1 MSGKTKISIVIVVAI
16 FLNGCADKH
25 KSYSAIVPEN
35 EVKTF
40 DLKDCERELQALREV
55 DNEKFTML
63 EKQFEDMMSG
73 SANYAN
79 VRNTINTNT
88 QNTIDSLYHY
98 QSAKVCNDIRVAML
112 EWLVK
117 RAGSV
122 K

>member
-55 DNEKFTML
+55 DNEKL
-63 EKQFEDMMSG
+63 RCLK
-73 SANYAN
+73 NN
-79 VRNTINTNT
+79 LKI
-88 QNTIDSLYHY
+88 
-98 QSAKVCNDIRVAML
+98 
-112 EWLVK
+112 
-117 RAGSV
+117 
-122 K
+122 

>member
-1 MSGKTKISIVIVVAI
+1 MFNTKKLTFIIVTSIILTGCSAKTR
-16 FLNGCADKH
+16 
-25 KSYSAIVPEN
+25 SYSAITPEV

-55 DNEKFTML
+55 DNNKFTTL

-88 QNTIDSLYHY
+88 QDTIDSLYHY

-112 EWLVK
+112 EGLVE